1 LDPLALFIVPLFNFI
16 HLYSATFRHNDAK
29 IYILLS
35 GGGTIGHT
43 APARNILGGLF
54 VPASILRQILQLE
67 FSWKPYCVKYVG
79 LADRLPPNPWVLDMT
94 TTPRQIFFDEV
105 IRYCLT

>member
-35 GGGTIGHT
+35 GGGTIGHA
-43 APARNILGGLF
+43 APARNILGGLDTWRSVRSSVYF
-54 VPASILRQILQLE
+54 ATDFAVGVFLETILRKVRR
-67 FSWKPYCVKYVG
+67 SGRPVAAKPLG
-79 LADRLPPNPWVLDMT
+79 P
-94 TTPRQIFFDEV
+94 
-105 IRYCLT
+105 